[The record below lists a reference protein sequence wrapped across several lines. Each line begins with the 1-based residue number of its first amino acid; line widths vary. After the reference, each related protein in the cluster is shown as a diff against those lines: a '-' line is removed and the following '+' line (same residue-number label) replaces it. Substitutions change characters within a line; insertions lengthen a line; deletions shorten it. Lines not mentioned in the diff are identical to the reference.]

1 MPEFLKI
8 NTGAA
13 TLAFWHIEES
23 EEQLKAFIGGDS
35 FPTLSSFHD
44 SSRRLE
50 WLATRCILKTLG
62 VTDQVLYTKKRKP
75 YLVSGNGHISMS
87 HTFPYAAVITNP
99 TFSVGIDIEKKN
111 RPFKR
116 IAQQFLT
123 LGELAWLDLDNT
135 LQLALIWSAKEAFF
149 KLYNRPGLN
158 SFTDLDVLPF
168 EVQPKAGVFHLLVH
182 VTHFSFRVSMEYAIL
197 EDFVITWAVCNP
209 ERFHWGE
216 SSLKA
221 SLEGDL

>member
-13 TLAFWHIEES
+13 TLAFWHITES

-35 FPTLSSFHD
+35 FPTLSNFRD
-44 SSRRLE
+44 PARRLE

-62 VTDQVLYTKKRKP
+62 ITDQVLYTKQRKP
-75 YLVSGNGHISMS
+75 LLVSGNEHISMS
-87 HTFPYAAVITNP
+87 HTYPYAAVITNP
-99 TFSVGIDIEKKN
+99 TSFVGIDIEKKN

-116 IAQQFLT
+116 IAYQFLT
-123 LGELAWLDLDNT
+123 LGELSWLNLDNT

-149 KLYNRPGLN
+149 KVYNRTGLN

-168 EVQPKAGVFHLLVH
+168 AVQKKNGAFSLLVH
-182 VTHFSFRVSMEYAIL
+182 ADTNFFKAWLEYAIL
-197 EDFVITWAVCNP
+197 DDFVITWAVCPPQLFNNTQLDP
-209 ERFHWGE
+209 TTTI
-216 SSLKA
+216 
-221 SLEGDL
+221 

>member
-35 FPTLSSFHD
+35 FPTLSNFHD
-44 SSRRLE
+44 DSRRRE

-62 VTDQVLYTKKRKP
+62 ITDQVIYTKRRKP
-75 YLVSGNGHISMS
+75 LLVSGNGHISMS

-99 TFSVGIDIEKKN
+99 SFYVGIDIEKKN
-111 RPFKR
+111 RPFQR
-116 IAQQFLT
+116 IAYQFLT
-123 LGELAWLDLDNT
+123 IGELAWLDLNNT

-149 KLYNRPGLN
+149 KVYNRPGLN

-168 EVQPKAGVFHLLVH
+168 TVNGTHGAFNMLVH
-182 VTHFSFRVSMEYAIL
+182 VKRFCFKVSIEYSVL
-197 EDFVITWAVCNP
+197 DNFVITWAVCNP
-209 ERFHWGE
+209 QLFTWALSTEE
-216 SSLKA
+216 S
-221 SLEGDL
+221 GD

>member
-35 FPTLSSFHD
+35 FPTLSNFHD
-44 SSRRLE
+44 DSRRRE

-62 VTDQVLYTKKRKP
+62 ITDQVIYTKRRKP
-75 YLVSGNGHISMS
+75 LLVSGNGHISMS

-99 TFSVGIDIEKKN
+99 SFYVGIDIEKKN
-111 RPFKR
+111 RPFQR
-116 IAQQFLT
+116 IAYQFLT
-123 LGELAWLDLDNT
+123 IGELSWLDLNNT

-149 KLYNRPGLN
+149 KVYNRSGLN

-168 EVQPKAGVFHLLVH
+168 TVQEGHGAFNMLVH
-182 VTHFSFRVSMEYAIL
+182 VERFCFKVSLEYSIL
-197 EDFVITWAVCNP
+197 DNFVITWTVCNP
-209 ERFHWGE
+209 KLFTWVLSTEEE
-216 SSLKA
+216 SDES
-221 SLEGDL
+221 